1 MEETRAD
8 EPVQGSAGRSHR
20 LRLAAFLVTL
30 AAAPLTAQ
38 DTLPPE
44 LGGYVHSL
52 GLPSIYKPYASLG
65 IGAGLRGDHALEA
78 EAGVG
83 LYRDLGNPVTE
94 LAGLSFEGYARAFNT
109 RVDGG
114 ARALVLSHFFR
125 VGAGIDLRM
134 PGYEPAFMLAF
145 VSPVRRGGIIGGG
158 SDLRLQWIPA
168 RHSSLSLALTI
179 PFHQPNRGHTRPL
192 RYRVGLRAE
201 SPRPLPFLA
210 SDTLLVAQLA
220 EMRRAALW
228 VNRFTM
234 PDLGGPLHDPASGM
248 ARQLAPLVA
257 HAAELAATAQSASAA
272 ETEIRAYHRAV
283 VLAFSRALDSGGAA
297 VRTESTALGD
307 WVSRAARRI
316 LLDRVLF
323 PYNRLL
329 GQFKNKDT
337 TREFAEHARGAF
349 ARWLVLESLVPEDQ
363 VEAALYVFQQMLDVV
378 EEVRGADRAVWG
390 DSRLVWLP
398 LQLGLLPED
407 YDDQE
412 ELDSLVSQ
420 AVGTRITHG
429 NRIWYVHNQRFL
441 LEVLRSIHL
450 AQEYHILWV
459 HDFPGFTPSG
469 APDRLSLLQAT
480 LAYLIALRD
489 HVARYDETGRL
500 PVYMIFLDQHYFEQN
515 RSRTLLNLLQD
526 PLGRRLRLPRAYD
539 SLSSAIAE
547 AQRVLKSAVD
557 ASVLLT
563 AERSHYGEKWVHRL
577 IKVQVSVTN
586 PADPSFRSRQLLPLL
601 GMPDDVMRDHSKAV
615 LYDVSEADPY
625 RGMAIYAGMG
635 IGEHYAGPAW
645 EDRALMLQGPAA
657 LRLRD
662 EARALLELQGLGGG
676 SVPHVLRP
684 RPKAP
689 DYDRLVRAD
698 IDSMDAWGGVASRA
712 VALHNGTGFA
722 SKELSVAKATV
733 FSLLSPRGVL
743 VAPDALWLNR
753 LFASL
758 LTGSALRGAR
768 VLVITPSDRTAP
780 ARGLSLSLMHDLL
793 ARLLA
798 ARGVL
803 GPEIA
808 RAGGMLRPG
817 LYDPATSVDA
827 LASRV
832 DALRQSLADNAFL
845 RELFDLT
852 PAASVVLDSARAI
865 LGPLPGDT
873 GGTQPAL
880 APRLHFKGFIYVSG
894 EAWSRLVQ
902 GPAMAEGMRQYLL
915 QRGRQLREG
924 AAVTENEM
932 ADALQQSEAAII
944 NPLLNLLPVGEQS
957 RWAFFLQVGSPNNDY
972 RSMAMDGEGA
982 VLVSGWTSLYALPDF
997 VLLTG
1002 LCSWPET
1009 GIDLDRR
1016 LPPVAGLRALLARIA
1031 AMAL

>member
-1 MEETRAD
+1 VALT
-8 EPVQGSAGRSHR
+8 V
-20 LRLAAFLVTL
+20 
-30 AAAPLTAQ
+30 APLAAQ

-52 GLPSIYKPYASLG
+52 GLPSVYKPYATLG
-65 IGAGLRGDHALEA
+65 IGAGLRGDHALGA
-78 EAGVG
+78 QAGLG

-94 LAGLSFEGYARAFNT
+94 VGGLSLEGYARALNAG
-109 RVDGG
+109 VDGG
-114 ARALVLSHFFR
+114 ARALLLSHFFR
-125 VGAGIDLRM
+125 LGAGIDLRI
-134 PGYEPAFMLAF
+134 PGYETAFILTF

-158 SDLRLQWIPA
+158 TDLRLQWIPA

-179 PFHQPNRGHTRPL
+179 PFRQPNRGDTRP
-192 RYRVGLRAE
+192 RHDQVGLRADA
-201 SPRPLPFLA
+201 PRPLPFLRG
-210 SDTLLVAQLA
+210 DTLLEAQLA
-220 EMRRAALW
+220 EMHRAALW
-228 VNRFTM
+228 VNRFTI
-234 PDLGGPLHDPASGM
+234 PDLGAPQHDPSGV
-248 ARQLAPLVA
+248 ARRLAPLVA
-257 HAAELAATAQSASAA
+257 HAAEVAVTARSASAA
-272 ETEIRAYHRAV
+272 ETEIRAYHQAV
-283 VLAFSRALDSGGAA
+283 VRAFSRALARGGAA
-297 VRTESTALGD
+297 VPEEGTPLGD

-337 TREFAEHARGAF
+337 TREFAKHARGAF
-349 ARWLVLESLVPEDQ
+349 ARWLVLESLVPEEQ
-363 VEAALYVFQQMLDVV
+363 VEAALYVFQQMLEVV
-378 EEVRGADRAVWG
+378 EEVRTVNRAAWR

-398 LQLGLLPED
+398 LQLALQPED
-407 YDDQE
+407 YDGQE

-441 LEVLRSIHL
+441 LEVVRSIHL
-450 AQEYHILWV
+450 AEEYHILWV
-459 HDFPGFTPSG
+459 HDFSGFTATG

-480 LAYLIALRD
+480 LAYLTALRD
-489 HVARYDETGRL
+489 HVVRYDETGRL
-500 PVYMIFLDQHYFEQN
+500 PVYMIFLDQHYFEQS

-526 PLGRRLRLPRAYD
+526 PLRRRLRLPRAYD
-539 SLSSAIAE
+539 SLASAIAE
-547 AQRVLKSAVD
+547 AQHALNSAVD

-563 AERSHYGEKWVHRL
+563 AERSHYGEAWVRRL
-577 IKVQVSVTN
+577 VKVHVSITN

-645 EDRALMLQGPAA
+645 EDRALMLQGPVA

-662 EARALLELQGLGGG
+662 EARALLESQGLGGG
-676 SVPHVLRP
+676 EVPHVLRP
-684 RPKAP
+684 RLRAP
-689 DYDRLVRAD
+689 DYDRRVRAE

-743 VAPDALWLNR
+743 MAPDAIWLNR
-753 LFASL
+753 LLASL

-780 ARGLSLSLMHDLL
+780 ARGLSLALMHDLI

-798 ARGVL
+798 ARQVL

-808 RAGGMLRPG
+808 RAGGLLRPG

-827 LASRV
+827 LATRV
-832 DALRQSLADNAFL
+832 EGLRQSLADNAFL
-845 RELFDLT
+845 RELYGFT
-852 PAASVVLDSARAI
+852 PAASAVLDSARAI
-865 LGPLPGDT
+865 LGPLPGDS
-873 GGTQPAL
+873 GGALPAL
-880 APRLHFKGFIYVSG
+880 APMLHFKGFMYVSG
-894 EAWSRLVQ
+894 EPWSRLVH

-924 AAVTENEM
+924 AAVTENVM
-932 ADALQQSEAAII
+932 ADAMQQSEAAII
-944 NPLLNLLPVGEQS
+944 NPLLNLLPLGELG

-972 RSMAMDGEGA
+972 RSMVMDGEGA
-982 VLVSGWTSLYALPDF
+982 ILVSGWTSLYALPDF
-997 VLLTG
+997 ILLTG

-1009 GIDLDRR
+1009 RDELDRL
-1016 LPPVAGLRALLARIA
+1016 LPPASGMRALLARLA